1 MIQKMIQRLK
11 HKNIMNSI
19 LKITLILVC
28 FLSGMTSIQA
38 QGLELN
44 REHNYIL
51 SVEAQKPFTTVD
63 ALETAPATQKIYNI
77 TYADGLGRPMQ
88 QTAINGSPNSKDIV
102 TEITY
107 DAYGRQARQYL
118 PYEADGV
125 TGSYRSVDVNTTINP
140 YYLQTYPDDFPGI
153 TDPAQVNAYSESVF
167 EASPLNRVTEQG
179 APGAAWRAD
188 RDSDLDHTIK
198 FDWQTNTAT
207 EVVYF
212 RVNFTGGDTE
222 KPELVKEGY
231 YPASALYVT
240 ITKDENW
247 TPADGNTHTTKE
259 YKDKQGRMVLKRTYA
274 STSSATVQGQA
285 LTSQEHD
292 TYYVYD
298 SYGNLT
304 YVIPPKV
311 TTADGVSN
319 TELVELC
326 YQYRYDHK
334 NRLIEKKIPGK
345 GEESIVYNKL
355 DQPILTQDAN
365 QRANNQWLFTKYDA
379 FGRVAYTGKITIPN
393 TRRAE
398 LQTQA
403 NAYSED
409 LWVTRGSAAIIG
421 GVTMYYNDGGY
432 PKVNTAE
439 TLTVNY
445 YDDYTLPNIVS
456 LDPATTTI
464 TWEGMTATTKV
475 KGQPTVTQ
483 VKVLETQDW
492 ITTTSYYDQK
502 GRAWETHIKNE
513 YLGTEDWIL
522 NKLDF
527 VGKVEKTK
535 TLHIKN
541 GVIITTIDSFTYD
554 HVGRL
559 LTQTQKIDNQAEERI
574 VENSYDKLGQLIKK
588 NVGGVVTQ
596 SGGQGL
602 QEVNYDYNIR
612 GWLRAINEGT
622 TANGDLFG
630 FRINYNTSQH
640 GATALYNGNIAETEW
655 KTANDNVQRWYT
667 YSYDA
672 LNRITN
678 GMSYNNRYN
687 LSNVV
692 YDKMGNIMSLTR
704 RGQYNA
710 SATNFGD
717 MDILSYTYDSGNKLL
732 SVTDAG
738 NKSFGFKDGTNT
750 DNDFAYDTNG
760 NMISDQNKG
769 ITGITYNHLNLPKTV
784 TINNTEHNGNIS
796 YIYDATGAKLKKIV
810 TEGSSLTNTTEYAG
824 NYIYKNGVLEF
835 FNQPEGIVEP
845 EADGYKYVYQYKD
858 HLGNIRLSYKDFNKD
873 GAITQDEIVQEKN
886 YYPFGLTHKG
896 YNSDFNGRDHNYGYT
911 SKEEQS
917 ELGLE
922 WLDFGARNY
931 DASLGRW
938 MNFDPLSEKYY
949 DTSPYVFS
957 LDNPIFFND
966 PDGREVDVTALMR
979 KGGKNEMYLLINLM
993 LNLSEMS
1000 GKTIGMHT
1008 DDNKKSTLTMDCGD
1022 SGNCSDS
1029 ANSFVEHLINSDR
1042 TINVSSTNSGTG
1054 TGKPQFGMD
1063 MISLDAEE
1071 IYGVE
1076 KALESNNID
1085 KRTANTGMFFL
1096 HEALH
1101 TKTGADYFTSD
1112 KDRKLA
1118 NNGMGGFPDPEEYL
1132 MGTQTGVTVDKM
1144 NIFRRELGTPIR
1156 YVYGSGGSL
1165 FLKINGT
1172 KKEVKYTK
1180 QAIPESYK
1188 NRKPKQ

>member
-1 MIQKMIQRLK
+1 MKI
-11 HKNIMNSI
+11 SI
-19 LKITLILVC
+19 KITLILVC

-153 TDPAQVNAYSESVF
+153 TDPAQINAYSESVF

-179 APGAAWRAD
+179 APGTAWKAD
-188 RDSDLDHTIK
+188 TNSDNDHTIK
-198 FDWQTNTAT
+198 FDWQTNIAT

-222 KPELVKEGY
+222 NPELIQEGY
-231 YPASALYVT
+231 YPASELYVT

-247 TPADGNTHTTKE
+247 TPADGNNHTTKE
-259 YKDKQGRMVLKRTYA
+259 YKDKQGRVVLKRTYA

-298 SYGNLT
+298 SYGNLA

-311 TTADGVSN
+311 DTTDGVSD

-379 FGRVAYTGKITIPN
+379 FGRVVLTGIYEKNKDRNSVQQEANLVTPQYETKLPEGQVGLFFYSKNTYPTDIP
-393 TRRAE
+393 
-398 LQTQA
+398 
-403 NAYSED
+403 
-409 LWVTRGSAAIIG
+409 
-421 GVTMYYNDGGY
+421 YYNVY
-432 PKVNTAE
+432 TI
-439 TLTVNY
+439 NY
-445 YDDYTLPNIVS
+445 YDNYVYFGNDLRVPSSSYGTAISTNI
-456 LDPATTTI
+456 
-464 TWEGMTATTKV
+464 
-475 KGQPTVTQ
+475 KGQLATSK
-483 VKVLETQDW
+483 VKVLGIDNAW
-492 ITTTSYYDQK
+492 ITTQTGYDQK
-502 GRAWETHIKNE
+502 GRAIYVSAKND
-513 YLGTEDWIL
+513 YLHTLDVVE

-527 VGKVEKTK
+527 TGKVEQSKTTHTK
-535 TLHIKN
+535 ASNASI
-541 GVIITTIDSFTYD
+541 VTIDTFTYD

-732 SVTDAG
+732 NVSDTG
-738 NKSFGFKDGTNT
+738 NKSFGFKDGTNS

-769 ITGITYNHLNLPKTV
+769 ITGITYNHLNLPEAV

-824 NYIYKNGVLEF
+824 NYVYKNGVLEF
-835 FNQPEGIVEP
+835 FNHPEGIVEK
-845 EADGYKYVYQYKD
+845 EADGYKYVYQFKD

-873 GAITQDEIVQEKN
+873 GAITQDEIVEVKD
-886 YYPFGLTHKG
+886 YYPFGMQINYGANHP
-896 YNSDFNGRDHNYGYT
+896 NSMVNGRKHNYGYNG
-911 SKEEQS
+911 KEEQS

-938 MNFDPLSEKYY
+938 MNIDPLGEEFYAVSSYNAMMN
-949 DTSPYVFS
+949 
-957 LDNPIFFND
+957 NPLSYID
-966 PDGREVDVTALMR
+966 PDGRFTVTVTGEEADKATQQINASSNLNVTR
-979 KGGKNEMYLLINLM
+979 DKKTGKLSATGEAKTEADKKLLAAI
-993 LNLSEMS
+993 
-1000 GKTIGMHT
+1000 KDT
-1008 DDNKKSTLTMDCGD
+1008 K
-1022 SGNCSDS
+1022 
-1029 ANSFVEHLINSDR
+1029 
-1042 TINVSSTNSGTG
+1042 INVNINATNEATLEN
-1054 TGKPQFGMD
+1054 GKPLLGGAFGGSVVNED
-1063 MISLDAEE
+1063 GTVDSFQTIDPDIQGGVDKASGRGNGVGALHEVLEGYVEGERALKSGEGSSDASTQAGNENYVPAHTTAGT
-1071 IYGVE
+1071 IDPRY
-1076 KALESNNID
+1076 SNNPVSIGFSD
-1085 KRTANTGMFFL
+1085 QSRTKVPGVKETTRTYHVRKSDGSRSPVGKKTFINKR
-1096 HEALH
+1096 
-1101 TKTGADYFTSD
+1101 
-1112 KDRKLA
+1112 
-1118 NNGMGGFPDPEEYL
+1118 
-1132 MGTQTGVTVDKM
+1132 
-1144 NIFRRELGTPIR
+1144 
-1156 YVYGSGGSL
+1156 
-1165 FLKINGT
+1165 
-1172 KKEVKYTK
+1172 KKR
-1180 QAIPESYK
+1180 
-1188 NRKPKQ
+1188 N